1 MWCGTES
8 PSPHPRREKSIASR
22 TYQKRN
28 LNRTEV
34 DTVVDSTCPDCGSS
48 ESIYENGELVCTK
61 CGLVLSDHRIDTGPE
76 WRAFTADERDARAR
90 TGAPTSVAIH
100 DKGLSTMI
108 DWRDHD
114 STGKRFTASQRAQIY
129 RLRKWQ
135 RRTRVHSSLER
146 NLAQAMT
153 ELDRL
158 ASQMGLTKTIK
169 ENAASLYRKLILGR
183 YVKSRSIDA
192 MVGAAVY
199 AACRLLEAPRSL
211 EEIADHSRVAKKKL
225 GASYRLLVTKLGIRM
240 PVSEPANYIPRLVSD
255 LGLPG
260 EVQLKALEIIE
271 QAKAKR
277 GLVTGRDPRG
287 LAAAALYMACQETK
301 EKRVQRVI
309 AKAAGTTEVTLR
321 NRYRGLKE
329 ALDDMEVEPE
339 DLVLQVV

>member
-8 PSPHPRREKSIASR
+8 PSPDPRREKRIASR
-22 TYQKRN
+22 TYQKKN

-34 DTVVDSTCPDCGSS
+34 DTVADSTCPDCGST
-48 ESIYENGELVCTK
+48 ESIYENGELVCTQ
-61 CGLVLSDHRIDTGPE
+61 CGLVLTDHRIDTGPE
-76 WRAFTADERDARAR
+76 WRACTADEKNARAR
-90 TGAPTSVAIH
+90 TGAPTSLAIH

-158 ASQMGLTKTIK
+158 SSQMGLTKTIK
-169 ENAASLYRKLILGR
+169 ENAASLYRRLILGR

-199 AACRLLEAPRSL
+199 AACRLLESPRSL
-211 EEIADHSRVAKKKL
+211 EEIADHSRVGKKKL

-240 PVSEPANYIPRLVSD
+240 PVSEPANYVPRLVSD
-255 LGLPG
+255 LGLPA

-271 QAKAKR
+271 RAKASR

-287 LAAAALYMACQETK
+287 LAAAAIYIASILTNN
-301 EKRVQRVI
+301 RVTQRQI
-309 AKAAGTTEVTLR
+309 AQASGVTEVTIR
-321 NRYRGLKE
+321 NRYKELVSRLKIT
-329 ALDDMEVEPE
+329 MMP
-339 DLVLQVV
+339 

>member
-1 MWCGTES
+1 MWCGTKS
-8 PSPHPRREKSIASR
+8 PSPYPRREKRIASR

-34 DTVVDSTCPDCGSS
+34 DTVTDSTCPDCGSA
-48 ESIYENGELVCTK
+48 ESIYENGELVCTQ
-61 CGLVLSDHRIDTGPE
+61 CGLVLTDHRIDTGPE
-76 WRAFTADERDARAR
+76 WRAFTADERNARAR
-90 TGAPTSVAIH
+90 TGAPSSLAIH

-211 EEIADHSRVAKKKL
+211 EEIAEHSRVTKKKL

-260 EVQLKALEIIE
+260 EVQQKALEIIE
-271 QAKAKR
+271 QAKASR

-287 LAAAALYMACQETK
+287 LASAAIYIASILTNN
-301 EKRVQRVI
+301 RVTQRQI
-309 AKAAGTTEVTLR
+309 AQASGVTEVTIR
-321 NRYRGLKE
+321 NRYKE
-329 ALDDMEVEPE
+329 
-339 DLVLQVV
+339 LVSRLQISMMP

>member
-1 MWCGTES
+1 MWCGTGS
-8 PSPHPRREKSIASR
+8 PSPYPRREKRIASR
-22 TYQKRN
+22 TYQKKN

-34 DTVVDSTCPDCGSS
+34 DSVVDTTCPDCGST
-48 ESIYENGELVCTK
+48 ESIYENGELVCTQ
-61 CGLVLSDHRIDTGPE
+61 CGLVLTDHRIDTGPE
-76 WRAFTADERDARAR
+76 WRAFTADERNARAR
-90 TGAPTSVAIH
+90 TGAPISLAIH

-158 ASQMGLTKTIK
+158 SSQMGLTKTIR

-199 AACRLLEAPRSL
+199 AACRLLESPRSL
-211 EEIADHSRVAKKKL
+211 EEIAEHSRVTKKKL

-240 PVSEPANYIPRLVSD
+240 PVLEPANYIPRLVSD

-260 EVQLKALEIIE
+260 EVQKKALEIIE
-271 QAKAKR
+271 QAKASR

-287 LAAAALYMACQETK
+287 LASAAIYIASIVTNN
-301 EKRVQRVI
+301 RVTQRQI
-309 AKAAGTTEVTLR
+309 AQASGVTEVTIR
-321 NRYRGLKE
+321 NRYKE
-329 ALDDMEVEPE
+329 
-339 DLVLQVV
+339 LVSRLEITMVP